1 MRARQRR
8 DGRADALDIDL
19 PDETSSEDVRASE
32 AELAPCLTPM
42 VGRLNEP
49 YREAIELTSVHG
61 LTQAEAAKRA
71 GVSVSGMKSR
81 VQRAREQLKAMLL
94 RCCEVD
100 VDRRRG
106 VADFHMRE
114 SASCAGPSDPSQSSS
129 GCGVGTCSPRR

>member
-1 MRARQRR
+1 VAE
-8 DGRADALDIDL
+8 AKL
-19 PDETSSEDVRASE
+19 AS
-32 AELAPCLTPM
+32 CLTPM
-42 VGRLNEP
+42 VARLSEP

-81 VQRAREQLKAMLL
+81 VQRDREQLKAMLL
-94 RCCEVD
+94 RCCEVN

-114 SASCAGPSDPSQSSS
+114 AASCATSRDTSPSSS
-129 GCGVGTCSPRR
+129 GCGVGASSTRR